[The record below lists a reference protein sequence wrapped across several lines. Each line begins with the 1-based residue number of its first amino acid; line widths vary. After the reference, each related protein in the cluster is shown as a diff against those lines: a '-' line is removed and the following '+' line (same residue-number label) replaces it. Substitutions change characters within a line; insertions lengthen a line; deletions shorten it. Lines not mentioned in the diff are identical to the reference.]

1 MIIDTHAHLDVED
14 YSEDLPE
21 VIARAK
27 EAGVKKIFIPSI
39 DLATVDSVIDICN
52 QYPGYCYPM
61 IGLHPE
67 EVKGDYTEVLRKMKL
82 RLNGAIEAR
91 KHDEMR
97 IIAVGEVGLDFYWSR
112 EFEKEQILVFEEMMQ
127 WSMEKGLPL
136 MIHCRKAQN

>member
-27 EAGVKKIFIPSI
+27 ETGVKKIFIPSI

-67 EVKGDYTEVLRKMKL
+67 EVKGDYTEVLQKMKL

-97 IIAVGEVGLDFYWSR
+97 IIAVGEVGLDFYW
-112 EFEKEQILVFEEMMQ
+112 
-127 WSMEKGLPL
+127 
-136 MIHCRKAQN
+136 